1 MAISF
6 DNVKGWLI
14 NGVDGEERDVQWV
27 VRKLDGKLLWGK
39 PIEYVANTTTTL
51 LMPAGKYRIVLIG
64 AGGGGAWSDYGPG
77 DIQYQHATGGGG
89 GGVKGL
95 LTLNETTEVT
105 IVVGLAGKSNGPA
118 DYHHNGHYVGFAGGE
133 TSISINGENVAT
145 AYGGG
150 GADCWDRTHSY
161 CIPGSGGEFKINS
174 DYISDADDSANG
186 NKGSGAKRDYTK
198 PPPDVAYAPGPF
210 AEYEYGYS
218 GGNEQYNGSA
228 WVEKSRASDG
238 AAFITT
244 W

>member
-6 DNVKGWLI
+6 DNVKGWLVR
-14 NGVDGEERDVQWV
+14 GGGGDAADVQWV
-27 VRKLDGKLLWGK
+27 VRKGDGKLLWGK
-39 PIEYVANTTTTL
+39 PVEYVANTSTTL

-77 DIQYQHATGGGG
+77 NIQYQHATGGGG

-105 IVVGLAGKSNGPA
+105 IVVGLAGKSKGPA
-118 DYHHNGHYVGFAGGE
+118 NYHTDTKFIGETGGE
-133 TSISINGENVAT
+133 TYISINGEDVAV
-145 AYGGG
+145 AFGGG
-150 GADCWDRTHSY
+150 GATCADRTHKY
-161 CIPGSGGEFKINS
+161 CYPGSGGKFKFNS
-174 DYISDADDSANG
+174 DYISDADDSVNG
-186 NKGSGAKRDYTK
+186 NSGSGATRDYTK
-198 PPPDVAYAPGPF
+198 PPADAAYAAGPF

-218 GGNEQYNGSA
+218 GGNELYNGSA